1 MFGLPLVD
9 LQIDIG
15 AGAGGEVRGE
25 REDRLG
31 DVFIEQEPDPCRQ
44 PQQAKPPDQPRD
56 HVAIGRPA
64 RAGIAEN
71 QRPGDQHSPA
81 QAEDGKKE
89 RKAQPQSKPL
99 GQTLD
104 HAPSSASN
112 ALICAVR
119 SAAAKGLV
127 MKASAPTA
135 MPLRR
140 STSPPPAVIISTLM
154 PLSAASRRINWQIS

>member
-1 MFGLPLVD
+1 MSKD
-9 LQIDIG
+9 
-15 AGAGGEVRGE
+15 
-25 REDRLG
+25 
-31 DVFIEQEPDPCRQ
+31 
-44 PQQAKPPDQPRD
+44 
-56 HVAIGRPA
+56 
-64 RAGIAEN
+64 
-71 QRPGDQHSPA
+71 QRPGEQHRATQP
-81 QAEDGKKE
+81 EGGKKE
-89 RKAQPQSKPL
+89 RKAQPQAEAL

-154 PLSAASRRINWQIS
+154 PLRAASRRMSWQIS